1 MRQIKIF
8 SSAFSPSLGNHWS
21 SDKIEKHKKLRSWFL
36 DTGLYTFNSLKGDV
50 YSNLGYVHIVRALV
64 SDLFYAFDISVSISF
79 LSRSFEVMEKE
90 DRFNRVGDRRAREF
104 QPRWRVTLDLM
115 NVLIYFRAF
124 YR

>member
-1 MRQIKIF
+1 M
-8 SSAFSPSLGNHWS
+8 
-21 SDKIEKHKKLRSWFL
+21 
-36 DTGLYTFNSLKGDV
+36 
-50 YSNLGYVHIVRALV
+50 YSNLGYVHIVRTLM
-64 SDLFYAFDISVSISF
+64 SDLFYAFDINVSIYF
-79 LSRSFEVMEKE
+79 LSRSFEAVMEKE